1 MSTHSC
7 AHANDAYAT
16 QKQIQISSVRKRV
29 FFRVLDL
36 HTIVY
41 STGNVNLDMIK
52 KSI

>member
-7 AHANDAYAT
+7 AHANDAYAK
-16 QKQIQISSVRKRV
+16 KQIQISSVRKRV

-52 KSI
+52 Y